1 MSADLNRLHSP
12 EAEASVIGA
21 LLLDPSAADQIGSLR
36 PAHFF
41 AEHNRLIMGEILAMI
56 AAGKPVDA
64 VTVAEEIHDAGLSER
79 TGGLAYLGELVANTP
94 SARSIGRYAGTVIGK
109 ALERQLLAASE
120 TIREAVAGVG
130 SSSEKLAAAQ
140 AAVMSISEAVA
151 SRSPRVMREVL
162 ISAAEAL
169 EARSGGQVRC
179 LPTGFVDLDRQLSGG
194 LRPGN
199 VVILAGRPAMGKTS
213 LAVNVAYHVA
223 RDGGAA
229 LVLSMEMSEQ
239 ELADRLIAQAGGVY
253 LSDVLAGKMDGEPG
267 DRIMAAVG
275 MLQNLPLVIDDQGG
289 LTLFDVASKARSVR
303 RNHGLSL
310 LVIDYLQLMSGDGDS
325 RNQQLDAMTR
335 GLKSLA
341 KELDIPIIVL
351 SQLSRKCEERTNRR
365 PIPSDLRDSG
375 AIEQD
380 ADVIL
385 FVYRDEIY
393 NENSAEKGTAEI
405 LIAKNRQGA
414 TGMVRMAYQG
424 CYTRFADL
432 APGWQPEAREEYKP
446 MRRRGMNDY

>member
-1 MSADLNRLHSP
+1 MSIDLNRLHSP

-21 LLLDPSAADQIGSLR
+21 LLLDPSSADQVGPLR
-36 PAHFF
+36 PGHFF
-41 AEHNRLIMGEILAMI
+41 AEHNRLIIAEILSMI

-64 VTVAEEIHDAGLSER
+64 VTVAEELHDSGLAEQ
-79 TGGLAYLGELVANTP
+79 TGGLAYLGELAANTP
-94 SARSIGRYAGTVIGK
+94 SARSMSRYAATVVGK
-109 ALERQLLAASE
+109 ALERQLLAASIS
-120 TIREAVAGVG
+120 IRDTVAGIG
-130 SSSEKLAAAQ
+130 SSEEKLAAAQ
-140 AAVMSISEAVA
+140 TAVMSISEAVA
-151 SRSPRVMREVL
+151 SRLPRSIRDILIDAAGVL
-162 ISAAEAL
+162 ET
-169 EARSGGQVRC
+169 RSSGIARC
-179 LPTGFVDLDRQLSGG
+179 LSTGFVDLDRQLSGG

-213 LAVNVAYHVA
+213 LAVNIAYQVAK
-223 RDGGAA
+223 GGSTA

-267 DRIMAAVG
+267 DRIMTAVG
-275 MLQNLPLVIDDQGG
+275 MLQDLPLVIDDQGG
-289 LTLFDVASKARSVR
+289 LSLFDVASKARSVR
-303 RNHGLSL
+303 RRHGLSL

-325 RNQQLDAMTR
+325 RNQQIDAMTR
-335 GLKSLA
+335 GLKALA
-341 KELDIPIIVL
+341 KELDIPVIVL

-393 NENSAEKGTAEI
+393 NENSGDKGTAEI
-405 LIAKNRQGA
+405 LISKNRQGA

-424 CYTRFADL
+424 CYTRFTDL
-432 APGWQPEAREEYKP
+432 APGWIPESREEHKP
-446 MRRRGMNDY
+446 MRRRGMNG